1 MTDMRIVDEIQHL
14 LRLAEDPGAS
24 SAERDLVMRR
34 AEKLMVRHRL
44 QADQLHQ
51 DADIKI
57 LTITV
62 DGRAR
67 SVAPGVARGLCE
79 LAQALDCRGVFWP
92 EKRSTC
98 VIVAGEMAD
107 LARVNQLYASIMIQ
121 APLALRER
129 MEGRQFWSDTDKQK
143 FRRSYIQG
151 FFYGVAERIKEKT
164 RQALDDNG
172 PDATPVEPG
181 AQLIL
186 AQRIDRAEDHLRE
199 LFPSIR
205 EAPAILQHAAG
216 KMFGSTDEYASDLGS
231 FTTRLEHQQRAIGP
245 E

>member
-1 MTDMRIVDEIQHL
+1 MRIVDEIQHL

-24 SAERDLVMRR
+24 SAERDLAMRR

-51 DADIKI
+51 DVDIKI
-57 LTITV
+57 LTITIT
-62 DGRAR
+62 GGAR

-92 EKRSTC
+92 EKRSTR
-98 VIVAGEMAD
+98 VMVAGEMAD

-121 APLALRER
+121 VPLALRER
-129 MEGRQFWSDTDKQK
+129 IRPLNFYSDTDRQK
-143 FRRSYIQG
+143 FRRSYMQG
-151 FFYGVAERIKEKT
+151 FFYGVAARIMERTE
-164 RQALDDNG
+164 QALRDNHTEA
-172 PDATPVEPG
+172 PCTDAE

-186 AQRIDRAEDHLRE
+186 SQRSDRAEDYLRE

-216 KMFGSTDEYASDLGS
+216 KILGSTDGYVSDIGLSPTQLGTGS
-231 FTTRLEHQQRAIGP
+231 A
-245 E
+245 

>member
-1 MTDMRIVDEIQHL
+1 MRIEDEIQHL

-24 SAERDLVMRR
+24 SAERDLAMRR

-44 QADQLHQ
+44 QADQPHQ

-62 DGRAR
+62 TGGAR

-79 LAQALDCRGVFWP
+79 LAQALDCKGVFWP
-92 EKRSTC
+92 EKLSSR
-98 VIVAGEMAD
+98 VLVAGEMAD
-107 LARVNQLYASIMIQ
+107 LARVNQLYTSIMIQ

-143 FRRSYIQG
+143 FRRSYMQG
-151 FFYGVAERIKEKT
+151 YFYGVAARIKDNTK
-164 RQALDDNG
+164 RALSDSD
-172 PDATPVEPG
+172 PDAPPVEPG

-186 AQRIDRAEDHLRE
+186 SKRIDRAEEYLRE

-216 KMFGSTDEYASDLGS
+216 RLAGSTDDYVSDIRLS
-231 FTTRLEHQQRAIGP
+231 PTQLEHRQRAIGS

>member
-1 MTDMRIVDEIQHL
+1 MRIVDEIQHL

-24 SAERDLVMRR
+24 IAERDLAMRR

-44 QADQLHQ
+44 QPDQLHQ
-51 DADIKI
+51 DADIKT
-57 LTITV
+57 LSITV
-62 DGRAR
+62 TGGAR

-92 EKRSTC
+92 EKRSTR
-98 VIVAGEMAD
+98 VMVAGEMAD

-143 FRRSYIQG
+143 FRRSYMQG
-151 FFYGVAERIKEKT
+151 YFYGVAARIMKRTER
-164 RQALDDNG
+164 ALRDS
-172 PDATPVEPG
+172 TSQEPLTDSE
-181 AQLIL
+181 AQLVL
-186 AQRIDRAEDHLRE
+186 SQRSDRAEDHLRE

-205 EAPAILQHAAG
+205 EAPAVLQHAAG
-216 KMFGSTDEYASDLGS
+216 RLAGSTDGYASDIGLS
-231 FTTRLEHQQRAIGP
+231 PTQLEHQPRAIGS

>member
-1 MTDMRIVDEIQHL
+1 MRIVDEIQHL

-24 SAERDLVMRR
+24 SAERDLAMRR

-51 DADIKI
+51 DGEIKT
-57 LTITV
+57 LSITV
-62 DGRAR
+62 TGGAR

-92 EKRSTC
+92 EKRS
-98 VIVAGEMAD
+98 VRVLVAGEMAD

-129 MEGRQFWSDTDKQK
+129 MKGRQFWSDTDKQK
-143 FRRSYIQG
+143 FRRSYMQG
-151 FFYGVAERIKEKT
+151 YFYGVAARIMEHTERVLRDSTSQDPLTDSE
-164 RQALDDNG
+164 
-172 PDATPVEPG
+172 
-181 AQLIL
+181 AQLVL
-186 AQRIDRAEDHLRE
+186 SQRSDRAKDHLRE

-205 EAPAILQHAAG
+205 EAPAILQHAVGRLA
-216 KMFGSTDEYASDLGS
+216 GSTDGYVSDIRLSPTQLGH
-231 FTTRLEHQQRAIGP
+231 RQRAIGS

>member
-1 MTDMRIVDEIQHL
+1 MRIVDEIQHL

-24 SAERDLVMRR
+24 SAERDLAMRR

-51 DADIKI
+51 DGEIKI

-62 DGRAR
+62 TGGAR
-67 SVAPGVARGLCE
+67 SVAPGVARGLCG

-92 EKRSTC
+92 EKRS
-98 VIVAGEMAD
+98 VRVLVAGEMAD

-129 MEGRQFWSDTDKQK
+129 MEGRQFRSDTDKQK
-143 FRRSYIQG
+143 FRRSYMQG
-151 FFYGVAERIKEKT
+151 FFYGVAVQIKEST
-164 RQALDDNG
+164 NQALDDND
-172 PDATPVEPG
+172 PDAPPVEPG
-181 AQLIL
+181 AQLVL
-186 AQRIDRAEDHLRE
+186 SQRSDRAEDHLRG

-216 KMFGSTDEYASDLGS
+216 RIAGSTDGYVSDLGS
-231 FTTRLEHQQRAIGP
+231 FTTRLEHQQRAMGS

>member
-1 MTDMRIVDEIQHL
+1 
-14 LRLAEDPGAS
+14 
-24 SAERDLVMRR
+24 
-34 AEKLMVRHRL
+34 MVRHRL

-51 DADIKI
+51 DGEIKI

-62 DGRAR
+62 TGGAR
-67 SVAPGVARGLCE
+67 SVAPGVARGLCG

-92 EKRSTC
+92 EKRSSR
-98 VIVAGEMAD
+98 VLVAGEMAD
-107 LARVNQLYASIMIQ
+107 LARVNQLYVSIMVQ

-143 FRRSYIQG
+143 FRRSYMQG
-151 FFYGVAERIKEKT
+151 FFYGVAVRIKEST
-164 RQALDDNG
+164 NQALDDNG
-172 PDATPVEPG
+172 PDASPVEPG
-181 AQLIL
+181 AQLVL
-186 AQRIDRAEDHLRE
+186 SQRSDRAADHLRG

-216 KMFGSTDEYASDLGS
+216 RIAGSTDDYVSDIGLSPTQLGH
-231 FTTRLEHQQRAIGP
+231 RQRVIRS

>member
-1 MTDMRIVDEIQHL
+1 MRIVDEIQHL

-24 SAERDLVMRR
+24 SAERDLAMRR
-34 AEKLMVRHRL
+34 AEKLMARHRL

-51 DADIKI
+51 DGEIKI

-62 DGRAR
+62 TGGAR
-67 SVAPGVARGLCE
+67 SVAPGVVRGLCE
-79 LAQALDCRGVFWP
+79 LAQALDCRGIFWP
-92 EKRSTC
+92 EKRSTR
-98 VIVAGEMAD
+98 VMVAGEMAD

-143 FRRSYIQG
+143 FRRSYMQG
-151 FFYGVAERIKEKT
+151 FFYGVAARIKEST
-164 RQALDDNG
+164 NQALDDNG
-172 PDATPVEPG
+172 PDAPSVEPG
-181 AQLIL
+181 ARLVL
-186 AQRIDRAEDHLRE
+186 SQRSDRAEDHLRR

-216 KMFGSTDEYASDLGS
+216 KLFGPTDGYASDLGS
-231 FTTRLEHQQRAIGP
+231 CTTQLDHQQRVIGS

>member
-1 MTDMRIVDEIQHL
+1 MRIVDEIQHL

-24 SAERDLVMRR
+24 SAERDLAMRR
-34 AEKLMVRHRL
+34 AEKLMMKHRL
-44 QADQLHQ
+44 QPDQLHQ
-51 DADIKI
+51 DGDIKT

-62 DGRAR
+62 TGGAR

-92 EKRSTC
+92 EKRSTR
-98 VIVAGEMAD
+98 VLVAGMMSD
-107 LARVNQLYASIMIQ
+107 LARVSQLYASIMIQ

-129 MEGRQFWSDTDKQK
+129 MEGMQFWSDTDRQK
-143 FRRSYIQG
+143 FRRSYMQG
-151 FFYGVAERIKEKT
+151 FFYGVAARIMEHT
-164 RQALDDNG
+164 EQSLRDSHTEA
-172 PDATPVEPG
+172 PCTDAE

-186 AQRIDRAEDHLRE
+186 SQRSDRAEDHLRE

-216 KMFGSTDEYASDLGS
+216 KLFGSTDGYVNDIGLSS
-231 FTTRLEHQQRAIGP
+231 TQLEHQQRAI
-245 E
+245 ESE

>member
-1 MTDMRIVDEIQHL
+1 MRIVDEIQHL

-24 SAERDLVMRR
+24 SAERDLAMRR

-51 DADIKI
+51 NGEIKI

-62 DGRAR
+62 TGGAR
-67 SVAPGVARGLCE
+67 SVAPGVARGLCG

-92 EKRSTC
+92 EKRSTR
-98 VIVAGEMAD
+98 VMVAGEMAD
-107 LARVNQLYASIMIQ
+107 LARVNQFYASIMIQ

-129 MEGRQFWSDTDKQK
+129 MEGRQFWSDTDKRK
-143 FRRSYIQG
+143 FRRSYMQG
-151 FFYGVAERIKEKT
+151 FFYGVAVRIKEST
-164 RQALDDNG
+164 NRALDDKG
-172 PDATPVEPG
+172 PDAPPVEPG

-186 AQRIDRAEDHLRE
+186 AGRSDRAEDHLRE

-205 EAPAILQHAAG
+205 EASAILQHAAG
-216 KMFGSTDEYASDLGS
+216 RLAGSTDGYVSD
-231 FTTRLEHQQRAIGP
+231 IGLSP
-245 E
+245 TQLWPPHRF

>member
-1 MTDMRIVDEIQHL
+1 MRIVDEIQHL

-24 SAERDLVMRR
+24 SAERDLAMRR

-44 QADQLHQ
+44 QPDQLHQ

-62 DGRAR
+62 TGGAR

-92 EKRSTC
+92 EKSSTR
-98 VIVAGEMAD
+98 VMVAGELPD

-129 MEGRQFWSDTDKQK
+129 MEGRQFWSDTDRQK
-143 FRRSYIQG
+143 FRRSYMQG
-151 FFYGVAERIKEKT
+151 YFYGVAARIKDNTK
-164 RQALDDNG
+164 RALSNAD
-172 PDATPVEPG
+172 PEAPPTEPG
-181 AQLIL
+181 AQLVL
-186 AQRIDRAEDHLRE
+186 AGRADRAEDHLRE

-216 KMFGSTDEYASDLGS
+216 RLAGSGGEA
-231 FTTRLEHQQRAIGP
+231 TTLKCGWARAFWV
-245 E
+245 

>member
-1 MTDMRIVDEIQHL
+1 MRIVDEIQHL
-14 LRLAEDPGAS
+14 LRLAEDSGAS
-24 SAERDLVMRR
+24 SAERDLAMRR

-51 DADIKI
+51 DGEIKI

-62 DGRAR
+62 TGGAR

-92 EKRSTC
+92 EKRSTR
-98 VIVAGEMAD
+98 VMMAGEMVD

-121 APLALRER
+121 APLSLRER
-129 MEGRQFWSDTDKQK
+129 IRPLSFYSDTDKRK
-143 FRRSYIQG
+143 FRRSYMQG

-164 RQALDDNG
+164 RRALDDSS
-172 PDATPVEPG
+172 PDAPPVEPG

-186 AQRIDRAEDHLRE
+186 AGRSDRAEDHLRE

-216 KMFGSTDEYASDLGS
+216 RIAGSTDGYVSDIGLSPTQLGH
-231 FTTRLEHQQRAIGP
+231 RQRVFGS

>member
-1 MTDMRIVDEIQHL
+1 MRIVDEIQHL

-24 SAERDLVMRR
+24 SAERDLAMRR

-44 QADQLHQ
+44 QPDQLHQ

-57 LTITV
+57 LSITV
-62 DGRAR
+62 DGGAR

-92 EKRSTC
+92 EKRSTR
-98 VIVAGEMAD
+98 VMVAGEMAD

-121 APLALRER
+121 APLSLRER
-129 MEGRQFWSDTDKQK
+129 IRPLSFYSDTDKQK
-143 FRRSYIQG
+143 FRRSYMQG
-151 FFYGVAERIKEKT
+151 YFYGVAARIKDIIQ
-164 RQALDDNG
+164 QALSDG
-172 PDATPVEPG
+172 VSDAPLAEPG

-186 AQRIDRAEDHLRE
+186 ARRSDKAEDHLRE

-205 EAPAILQHAAG
+205 EAPAILQHTAG
-216 KMFGSTDEYASDLGS
+216 KIFGSTDGYTSDLWRS
-231 FTTRLEHQQRAIGP
+231 TTQLEHKRRAI
-245 E
+245 ESE

>member
-1 MTDMRIVDEIQHL
+1 MRTVDEIQHL

-24 SAERDLVMRR
+24 SAERDLAMRR
-34 AEKLMVRHRL
+34 AEKLMARHRL

-51 DADIKI
+51 DGEIKT

-62 DGRAR
+62 TGGAR

-92 EKRSTC
+92 EKRS
-98 VIVAGEMAD
+98 VRVLVAGEMAD

-129 MEGRQFWSDTDKQK
+129 IKPLSFYSDTDKQK
-143 FRRSYIQG
+143 FRRSYMQG
-151 FFYGVAERIKEKT
+151 YLYGVAARIKNNTK
-164 RQALDDNG
+164 RALDDSD
-172 PDATPVEPG
+172 PEAPPTEPG
-181 AQLIL
+181 VQLIL
-186 AQRIDRAEDHLRE
+186 ARRIDRAEDHLRE

-205 EAPAILQHAAG
+205 EAPAILQHAVGRLA
-216 KMFGSTDEYASDLGS
+216 GSTDGYVSDIGLSPTQLGH
-231 FTTRLEHQQRAIGP
+231 RQRVIGS

>member
-1 MTDMRIVDEIQHL
+1 MRIVDEIQHL

-24 SAERDLVMRR
+24 SAERDLAMRR

-51 DADIKI
+51 DGEIKI

-62 DGRAR
+62 TGGAR
-67 SVAPGVARGLCE
+67 SVAPGVARGLGE
-79 LAQALDCRGVFWP
+79 LAQALDCRAIFWP
-92 EKRSTC
+92 EKRSTR
-98 VIVAGEMAD
+98 VMVAGEMAD

-143 FRRSYIQG
+143 FRRSYMQG
-151 FFYGVAERIKEKT
+151 YFYGVAARIMECTER
-164 RQALDDNG
+164 ALRDSHTEA
-172 PDATPVEPG
+172 PCTDAE

-186 AQRIDRAEDHLRE
+186 SQRSDRAEDHLRE

-216 KMFGSTDEYASDLGS
+216 RLAGSTDGYASDLGS
-231 FTTRLEHQQRAIGP
+231 CTTQLDHQQRVI
-245 E
+245 ESE